1 LDAQRGTLP
10 EPSVGDLFGRLAEDG
25 RAFVRAE
32 TNLYKAIARHRVGKA
47 SGGAAALVAAVF
59 LLNAALVTLVVS
71 CALALVPLVG
81 PLLGGL
87 IVFVVASAIAGGLAY
102 WGLGKVRALGG
113 DAEERAALLAAERR
127 P

>member
-1 LDAQRGTLP
+1 MP
-10 EPSVGDLFGRLAEDG
+10 EASVGDLFGRLADDG
-25 RAFVRAE
+25 RAFIRAE
-32 TNLYKAIARHRVGKA
+32 ANLYRAVARRRVSKA
-47 SGGAAALVAAVF
+47 SGGAVALVAAVF
-59 LLNAALVTLVVS
+59 LLNAALVTLIVS

-87 IVFVVASAIAGGLAY
+87 IVFVAVSVIAGGLAY

-113 DAEERAALLAAERR
+113 DEEERAALLGAGRK